1 MKFSEMK
8 YERVDM
14 QALTDAYDR
23 LTQTV
28 RNAECEQDVLAAFAE
43 HEVLS
48 SHAETMITLTYI
60 RHSIDTTDAF
70 YEAENDFYDENSP
83 FLTEKLSAFQQALL
97 ESRFLPQLKEKFGAL
112 MFVNAELENR
122 AFKPEIVPLMQEENK
137 LCSRYA
143 KLVAG
148 AKISFDGKE
157 LTLSE
162 LAPYKQSADRSVRK
176 AAFEADAAFYKS
188 HADEL
193 DEIYDSLIKVRT
205 QIAKELGFES
215 FTQVAYLRL
224 KRNCYDP
231 AMVQKFRDAVKTD
244 IVPLCGKLQE
254 MQKARIGVDTL
265 HYYDMDFKFPE
276 GNPRPVGSAQDILDA
291 GRTMY
296 REMSPQTAE
305 FVDELYDNELLDVL
319 SRKGKQ
325 VGGYCTFLPDYK
337 ASFIFSNF
345 NGTSDDVEVLTHEA
359 GHAFA
364 GWLAKDFEVRENM
377 DPTME
382 SCECHSMSME
392 FFAWEWLH
400 LFYGENTPTAKLAHL
415 EGCLRFIPYGCMV
428 DEFQHIVYDH
438 PELTPQQRH
447 EAWEKLEQQYRPLVD
462 RSDLAFYGEGRGWQR
477 QHHIYELPFYY
488 IDYCLAQT
496 VALTFWA
503 MMNED
508 REDAWNRYLAF
519 AKQGGKQ
526 TFLELC
532 ATAGIDSPFA
542 DGVLEKIVSTAV
554 KTLEN

>member
-8 YERVDM
+8 YERVDIKE
-14 QALTDAYDR
+14 LSCAYDQ
-23 LTQTV
+23 LTEQV
-28 RNAECEQDVLAAFAE
+28 KNAEKAETVFAAFEE
-43 HEVLS
+43 HEKLS

-83 FLTEKLSAFQQALL
+83 FLTEKLSAFQEALL
-97 ESRFLPQLKEKFGAL
+97 ASRFLPMLKEKYGEL
-112 MFVNAELENR
+112 MFVNAELENK
-122 AFKPEIVPLMQEENK
+122 AFKPSIVPLLQEENK

-143 KLVAG
+143 KLVAS
-148 AKISFDGKE
+148 AKIAFDGKE

-162 LAPYKQSADRSVRK
+162 LSPYKKNADRNVRK

-193 DEIYDSLIKVRT
+193 DEIYDNLIAVRT
-205 QIAKELGFES
+205 KIANELGFDS
-215 FTQVAYLRL
+215 FTKVAYLRL
-224 KRNCYDP
+224 KRNCYNPD
-231 AMVQKFRDAVKTD
+231 MVQKFRNAVKTE
-244 IVPLCGKLQE
+244 IVPLCEKLTQL
-254 MQKARIGVDTL
+254 QKERIGIDAL
-265 HYYDMDFKFPE
+265 HYYDLDFLFPE
-276 GNPRPVGSAQDILDA
+276 GNPRPVGTAQDILAA
-291 GRTMY
+291 GRKMY
-296 REMSPQTAE
+296 EEMSPETAE
-305 FVDELYDNELLDVL
+305 FVADLYDNELLDVL

-345 NGTSDDVEVLTHEA
+345 NGTADDVEVLTHEA

-392 FFAWEWLH
+392 FFAWKWLH
-400 LFYGENTPTAKLAHL
+400 LFYGDKTPVAKLAHL
-415 EGCLRFIPYGCMV
+415 EGCVRFIPYGCMV
-428 DEFQHIVYDH
+428 DEFQHIVYDN
-438 PELTPQQRH
+438 PGLTKEQRH
-447 EAWEKLEQQYRPLVD
+447 EAWEKLEQQYRPFCD

-503 MMNED
+503 LMNEN
-508 REDAWNRYLAF
+508 REDAWSRYLAF

-526 TFLELC
+526 TFVDLC
-532 ATAGIDSPFA
+532 KTADVQNPFE
-542 DGVLEKIVSTAV
+542 DGVLAKIVATAMRF
-554 KTLEN
+554 LEK

>member
-8 YERVDM
+8 YERVDIE
-14 QALTDAYDR
+14 QLSRDYDR
-23 LTQTV
+23 ITEQV
-28 RNAECEQDVLAAFAE
+28 IRASCVQDVFAAFAE

-48 SHAETMITLTYI
+48 GHAETMITLTYI

-70 YEAENDFYDENSP
+70 YEAENDFYDENAP
-83 FLTEKLSAFQQALL
+83 FLTQKLTAFMQALL
-97 ESRFLPQLKEKFGAL
+97 ESVYLPQLKEKYGAL

-122 AFKPEIVPLMQEENK
+122 AFKPEIVPLLQEENK

-143 KLVAG
+143 KLVAS
-148 AKISFDGKE
+148 AKIEFEGKE

-162 LAPYKQSADRSVRK
+162 LSPYKKNADRAVRK

-188 HADEL
+188 HEEEL
-193 DEIYDSLIKVRT
+193 DEIYDSLISVRT
-205 QIAKELGFES
+205 EIAKKLGFDS

-231 AMVQKFRDAVKTD
+231 AMVKVFRDAVKTE
-244 IVPLCGKLQE
+244 IVPLCSKLKE
-254 MQKARIGVDTL
+254 MQKERIGVDVL
-265 HYYDMDFKFPE
+265 HYYDLDFKFPE
-276 GNPRPVGSAQDILDA
+276 GNPRPIGTAEEILAA
-291 GRTMY
+291 GRKMY
-296 REMSPQTAE
+296 EEMSPETAE
-305 FVDELYDNELLDVL
+305 FVAELYDNELLDVL

-345 NGTSDDVEVLTHEA
+345 NGTADDVEVLTHEA

-392 FFAWEWLH
+392 FFAWKWLE
-400 LFYGENTPTAKLAHL
+400 LFYGDKTPTAKFAHL
-415 EGCLRFIPYGCMV
+415 EGCLTFIPYGCMV
-428 DEFQHIVYDH
+428 DEFQHIVYDN
-438 PELTPQQRH
+438 PELTKLQRH
-447 EAWEKLEQQYRPLVD
+447 EAWEKLEQQYRPFCD

-496 VALTFWA
+496 VALTFWS

-508 REDAWNRYLAF
+508 RDDAWQRYLAF
-519 AKQGGKQ
+519 AKEGGKK
-526 TFLELC
+526 TFVELC
-532 ATAGIDSPFA
+532 ATAGIKSPFM
-542 DGVLEKIVSTAV
+542 DGVLAKIAGTAA
-554 KTLEN
+554 KSLEN